1 MKSHLSSLFAS
12 ACLFTLACSP
22 GVARAKSQPP
32 QPPQAGP
39 RLSVGDTWTYD
50 SGLKI
55 TFLQVLADTRK
66 VSVTGREKGSAVIQL
81 RLEAGNQAP
90 KTVRL
95 RTRLGR
101 DYVVIPANEFPE
113 GVVGIPKS
121 YVVRVAALTPDPI
134 RRGGLRQLRAYELR
148 LAVEVAL

>member
-1 MKSHLSSLFAS
+1 MKSSLSFLLPSVCVFLFAGAPGAALAAS
-12 ACLFTLACSP
+12 PPAPTLP
-22 GVARAKSQPP
+22 
-32 QPPQAGP
+32 AGP
-39 RLSVGDTWTYD
+39 VLSIGDTWTYD

-66 VSVTGREKGSAVIQL
+66 VTATGREKRNAVIQL
-81 RLEAGNQAP
+81 RLEAGNQEP

-101 DYVVIPANEFPE
+101 DYVVIAENEFPE

-121 YVVRVAALTPDPI
+121 YVIRVASLAPDSI
-134 RRGGLRQLRAYELR
+134 KSGGLRPMRAYALR

>member
-1 MKSHLSSLFAS
+1 MKSHLYSLFAS
-12 ACLFTLACSP
+12 ACFFTLVGSP
-22 GVARAKSQPP
+22 GVARATSEPIP
-32 QPPQAGP
+32 SSP
-39 RLSVGDTWTYD
+39 RLSVGDSWTYD

-66 VSVTGREKGSAVIQL
+66 MTVAGREKGNAVILL

-101 DYVVIPANEFPE
+101 DYVVIAENEFPE

-121 YVVRVAALTPDPI
+121 YVVRVASLTPDPI
-134 RRGGLRQLRAYELR
+134 RRGGLRQQRAYKLR

>member
-1 MKSHLSSLFAS
+1 MKSHFSVLLAV
-12 ACLFTLACSP
+12 ALVFTLS
-22 GVARAKSQPP
+22 GSGGIARATSVPAP
-32 QPPQAGP
+32 GGP

-55 TFLQVLADTRK
+55 TFLQVTADTRK
-66 VSVTGREKGSAVIQL
+66 MTASGLEKGTAVILL
-81 RLEAGNQAP
+81 RLEAGNQEP

-101 DYVVIPANEFPE
+101 DYVVIAANEFPE

-121 YVVRVAALTPDPI
+121 YVIRVASLSPGGSK
-134 RRGGLRQLRAYELR
+134 RGGLSQMRAYALR

>member
-1 MKSHLSSLFAS
+1 MKSHLSFLLASVCVFLFAGAPAAS
-12 ACLFTLACSP
+12 LATSP
-22 GVARAKSQPP
+22 PVPP
-32 QPPQAGP
+32 LPAGP

-66 VSVTGREKGSAVIQL
+66 VTATGTERGSAVIQL
-81 RLEAGNQAP
+81 RLEAGNQEP

-101 DYVVIPANEFPE
+101 DYVVIAENEFPE

-121 YVVRVAALTPDPI
+121 YVIRVSTLAPGPI
-134 RRGGLRQLRAYELR
+134 KRGGLRPMRAYEVR

>member
-1 MKSHLSSLFAS
+1 MKSRLSFLFAS
-12 ACLFTLACSP
+12 VCVFLFAGAPAASLATSP
-22 GVARAKSQPP
+22 PVPP
-32 QPPQAGP
+32 LPAGP

-66 VSVTGREKGSAVIQL
+66 MTVAGREKGNAVIQL

-101 DYVVIPANEFPE
+101 DYVVIAENEFPE

-121 YVVRVAALTPDPI
+121 YVIRIASITPDPG
-134 RRGGLRQLRAYELR
+134 RRGGVRPLRAYAVR